1 MILKDKKIL
10 IGVTGS
16 IAIYKTLDLIRLYIK
31 SGAVVRVLMSESA
44 KKFINPIT
52 FEAISQNKVLD
63 ENSENWDKNSDYNHI
78 DIAKWA
84 DILVIA
90 PASANT
96 INKISCGIAD
106 NLLLQ
111 TVLACKKKII
121 IAPAA
126 NTNMIENPITIQS
139 INNLK
144 NLGFEVLQTQT
155 KELICKDVGN
165 GAMLEPIDIFQITC
179 KELLKTSYWENRRV
193 VLSGGG
199 TVEKIDDVRYISNF
213 SSGKMASNLATALYY
228 LGADVSLVITRGYE
242 NIPKDID
249 LQIVDS
255 SQTMFLALQ
264 DKLALKSLKKSFLF
278 MVAAISDYIPKE
290 SFSGKLKKEQL
301 GETWSLELAKNIDIL
316 ATLNKSEIFAIG
328 FKAEMDKKE
337 AKTNAQ
343 NMLKNKNLDAVC
355 LNILDEN
362 NSFGSQ
368 NNNIELILK
377 DKSFDFSGDKL
388 DISLE
393 ILNRFEKEFTN
404 E

>member
-1 MILKDKKIL
+1 MILKDKNIL
-10 IGVTGS
+10 LAVTGS
-16 IAIYKTLDLIRLYIK
+16 IAIYKSLELIRLFIK
-31 SGAVVRVLMSESA
+31 AGANVKVILSDGA

-52 FEAISQNKVLD
+52 FEAISQNRVLD
-63 ENSENWDKNSDYNHI
+63 ESSESWDKSQNYNHI
-78 DIAKWA
+78 DITKWA
-84 DILVIA
+84 DILLIA
-90 PASANT
+90 PATANT

-155 KELICKDVGN
+155 KELACKDVGN
-165 GAMLEPIDIFQITC
+165 GAMLEPIDIFHKTC
-179 KELLKTSYWENRRV
+179 KELLKTLYWKNRRV

-199 TVEKIDDVRYISNF
+199 TLEKIDDVRYISNF

-228 LGADVSLVITRGYE
+228 LGADITLVSSRGFE
-242 NIPKDID
+242 NIPYEID
-249 LQIVDS
+249 LKVSHS
-255 SQTMFLALQ
+255 SQQMFENLKVAL
-264 DKLALKSLKKSFLF
+264 DKKLDKKSFLF
-278 MVAAISDYIPKE
+278 MVAAVSDYIPKE
-290 SFSGKLKKEQL
+290 KFDGKLKKEKL
-301 GETWSLELAKNIDIL
+301 GETWSLELSKNIDIL
-316 ATLNKSEIFAIG
+316 ANLDKKDIFSIG

-337 AKTNAQ
+337 AKSNAQ

-355 LNILDEN
+355 LNILDESN
-362 NSFGSQ
+362 AFGSDT
-368 NNNIELILK
+368 NKIELILK
-377 DKSFDFSGDKL
+377 DKSFDFYGNKL
-388 DISLE
+388 NISLE

>member
-1 MILKDKKIL
+1 MILKDKNIL
-10 IGVTGS
+10 LAVTGS
-16 IAIYKTLDLIRLYIK
+16 IAIYKSLELIRLFIK
-31 SGAVVRVLMSESA
+31 AGANVKVILSDGA

-52 FEAISQNKVLD
+52 FEAISQNRVLD
-63 ENSENWDKNSDYNHI
+63 ESSESWDKSQNYNHI
-78 DIAKWA
+78 DITKWA
-84 DILVIA
+84 DILLIA
-90 PASANT
+90 PATANT

-179 KELLKTSYWENRRV
+179 RELLKTSYWENRRV

-316 ATLNKSEIFAIG
+316 ATLNKSEIYAIG

>member
-1 MILKDKKIL
+1 MILKDKNIL
-10 IGVTGS
+10 LAVTGS
-16 IAIYKTLDLIRLYIK
+16 IAIYKSLELIRLFIK
-31 SGAVVRVLMSESA
+31 AGANVKVILSDGA

-52 FEAISQNKVLD
+52 FEAISQNRVLD
-63 ENSENWDKNSDYNHI
+63 ESSESWDKSQNYNHI
-78 DIAKWA
+78 DITKWA
-84 DILVIA
+84 DVLLIA
-90 PASANT
+90 PATANT

-155 KELICKDVGN
+155 KELACKDIGN
-165 GAMLEPIDIFQITC
+165 GAMLEPIDIFHKTC

-213 SSGKMASNLATALYY
+213 SSGKMASSLATALYY

-301 GETWSLELAKNIDIL
+301 GETLSLELAKNIDIL
-316 ATLNKSEIFAIG
+316 ATLNKSEIYAIG

-337 AKTNAQ
+337 AKSNAQ

-355 LNILDEN
+355 LNILDES
-362 NSFGSQ
+362 NSFGSDT
-368 NNNIELILK
+368 NKIELILK
-377 DKSFDFSGDKL
+377 DKSFDFSGNKL
-388 DISLE
+388 NISLE